1 MSDLANNRYRIESEI
16 GRGVMGVVY
25 RATDRLLGQPVALK
39 RVNTSAEALMLA
51 SVSDSVDGRLAL
63 AQEFQTLASLWHP
76 NIISVLD
83 YGFDT
88 EHQPYFTMDLLENP
102 LRLTDYGRTIQVQ
115 DKIPLLWQALLSLK
129 YLHRPGVLH
138 RDLKPTNIP
147 VSNK

>member
-102 LRLTDYGRTIQVQ
+102 QRITDYC
-115 DKIPLLWQALLSLK
+115 KPLLQQQKVEVIWQILQALK
-129 YLHRPGVLH
+129 YIHLRWVLH
-138 RDLKPTNIP
+138 RDFK
-147 VSNK
+147 